1 MRASCCVVWLVG
13 TNGHCYLV
21 HTNGT
26 PSISK
31 WEVAC
36 SSPYQSHSE
45 EHDLE
50 DPPDVGGADDVA
62 VPNRR
67 HGHHE
72 EIDTLP
78 ITQVMHIGKVWK
90 VARVL
95 KL

>member
-1 MRASCCVVWLVG
+1 MLNS
-13 TNGHCYLV
+13 
-21 HTNGT
+21 
-26 PSISK
+26 
-31 WEVAC
+31 
-36 SSPYQSHSE
+36 SSPQSYQSHSE

-62 VPNRR
+62 VPHGA

-78 ITQVMHIGKVWK
+78 ITQVMHIGKVGK

>member
-1 MRASCCVVWLVG
+1 MVRACGFTSGALS
-13 TNGHCYLV
+13 TTH
-21 HTNGT
+21 
-26 PSISK
+26 SQR
-31 WEVAC
+31 
-36 SSPYQSHSE
+36 PYQSHSE
-45 EHDLE
+45 EHDLK

-62 VPNRR
+62 VPHRR

-95 KL
+95 KLKQENEKEEE

>member
-1 MRASCCVVWLVG
+1 MVL
-13 TNGHCYLV
+13 YLQM
-21 HTNGT
+21 H
-26 PSISK
+26 SQR
-31 WEVAC
+31 
-36 SSPYQSHSE
+36 PYQSHSE
-45 EHDLE
+45 EHDLK

-62 VPNRR
+62 VPHRR

-78 ITQVMHIGKVWK
+78 ITQVMHIGKVGE

>member
-1 MRASCCVVWLVG
+1 MLAVLVVEGCALVRGMR
-13 TNGHCYLV
+13 V
-21 HTNGT
+21 HKKWC
-26 PSISK
+26 SIYNALSNSQQQ
-31 WEVAC
+31 A
-36 SSPYQSHSE
+36 YQSHSE
-45 EHDLE
+45 EHDLK

-62 VPNRR
+62 VPHRR

-78 ITQVMHIGKVWK
+78 ITQVMHIGKVGE